1 MTPFQ
6 NLFKNSKSP
15 EDLKQ
20 SAHDFLNL
28 KSFPTKKDENWK
40 YTSLK
45 SWIEKDYVLA
55 SDEGADIQV
64 KSTNT
69 YPLVFVNGHFQ
80 KQLSQIPSQVQ
91 VLPKKRDL
99 NLQDSFDAV
108 SRLNPVDTF
117 EISIAANSSFEKP
130 VEIIFISASRANE
143 AYASAHVSL
152 HVGSGSNVSVIEN
165 HLQHGSGT
173 FFIYQTTNI
182 ELQANSR
189 MEFVQIQ
196 NVGPMSFHLSKL
208 NVQALGPSGVK
219 TCVLSLGALQSRSE
233 LNLEIHSQDVSA
245 EVLGVYALSG
255 SQQSDHYTNIQ
266 HHVGGSQTTQLY
278 KGLLDQSSKGV
289 FNGGVYIA
297 KDAQKANSEQLN
309 KNLLLSSQAE
319 INSKPQL
326 QIYADD
332 VKAAHGST
340 IGQLQK
346 EELFYLQSRAIPKAQ
361 ATEMLSQAF
370 VMDVIEK
377 LQNPILKAEATKAL
391 KAKTS
396 EMQKNLKLQTG
407 SLP

>member
-1 MTPFQ
+1 MIPFQ
-6 NLFKNSKSP
+6 TLFKNSKSS
-15 EDLKQ
+15 EDLKK
-20 SAHDFLNL
+20 SALDFLSL

-55 SDEGADIQV
+55 SDEGADIEV
-64 KSTNT
+64 KSAHT
-69 YPLVFVNGHFQ
+69 YPLVFVNGQFQ
-80 KQLSQIPSQVQ
+80 KQMSQIPGQVQ
-91 VLPKKRDL
+91 VTPKKRSST
-99 NLQDSFDAV
+99 LQDSFDAV
-108 SRLNPVDTF
+108 SRLNPA
-117 EISIAANSSFEKP
+117 ESFEVTVSANASLDRP
-130 VEIIFISASRANE
+130 IEFIFISASRANQ

-152 HVGSGSNVSVIEN
+152 NVGAGANVSIVES
-165 HLQHGSGT
+165 HLQHGTGT
-173 FFIYQTTNI
+173 FFIYQTTEI
-182 ELQANSR
+182 EVQANAKL
-189 MEFVQIQ
+189 EFVQIQ
-196 NVGPMSFHLSKL
+196 NVGPLSFHLSKL
-208 NVQALGPSGVK
+208 DVQAKGLADIK
-219 TCVLSLGALQSRSE
+219 TCVLALGALQSRNE
-233 LNLEIHSQDVSA
+233 LNLHIHAKDVSA
-245 EVLGVYALSG
+245 QVLGVYALSG
-255 SQQSDHYTNIQ
+255 TQQSDHYTNIQ
-266 HHVGGSQTTQLY
+266 HHVGGSQTSQLY

-377 LQNPILKAEATKAL
+377 LDHSILKQEATKAL

-396 EMQKNLKLQTG
+396 EMQKATL
-407 SLP
+407 S

>member
-1 MTPFQ
+1 MMPFQ
-6 NLFKNSKSP
+6 ALFKSSKSS
-15 EDLKQ
+15 EDLKK
-20 SAHDFLNL
+20 SAHDFLSL

-55 SDEGADIQV
+55 SDEGAEIQV

-69 YPLVFVNGHFQ
+69 YPLVFVNGQFQ
-80 KQLSQIPSQVQ
+80 KKLSQIPGKVQ
-91 VLPKKRDL
+91 VSSKSRSVTLS
-99 NLQDSFDAV
+99 DSFDAI
-108 SRLNPVDTF
+108 SRLNPVESF
-117 EISIAANSSFEKP
+117 EISVSANTSLDMPLEL
-130 VEIIFISASRANE
+130 IFISASRAYE

-152 HVGSGSNVSVIEN
+152 SLGTGANVSVIES
-165 HLQHGSGT
+165 HLQHGTGT
-173 FFIYQTTNI
+173 FFIYQTTDI
-182 ELQANSR
+182 EVHANAKL
-189 MEFVQIQ
+189 EFAQIQ
-196 NVGPMSFHLSKL
+196 NVGPLSFHLSKL
-208 NVQALGPSGVK
+208 NVQAKGPSDLK

-233 LNLEIHSQDVSA
+233 LNLHVQSKDVSA
-245 EVLGVYALSG
+245 QIIGVYALSG

-278 KGLLDQSSKGV
+278 KGLLDQSSMGV

-309 KNLLLSSQAE
+309 KNLLLSSKAE

-370 VMDVIEK
+370 VMDVIER
-377 LQNPILKAEATKAL
+377 LDNSILKSEATHAL
-391 KAKTS
+391 KSKTS
-396 EMQKNLKLQTG
+396 EMQKATL
-407 SLP
+407 S